1 MEKHTPRTARRKAKA
16 TRLRSAGATPRQ
28 EAPGGVVRGVNPL
41 DLLLPYQRR
50 VVADEGRFIAA
61 CFGRQTG
68 KSFAMA
74 ARCALRLI
82 SKPAFTILI
91 AAPSGRQSAESLDKV
106 KDWLRALSVAFADEV
121 ETLRDVEDGY
131 TAKVV
136 KLANGSRCV
145 AVPGRP
151 DTVRGFSGDIWLD
164 EFAFFEDPDATWRAI
179 APTIVNPLR
188 GGNKSVLIT
197 STPNGKGTRGRR
209 FYNIMTGA
217 TKGNWSVHHVPLKSA
232 IAEGLPVDYD
242 ELADMLDDPI
252 AQAQELDCVFMD
264 DSNELLSYELIAAAT
279 SPDASAVAAP
289 ELYAPGSGRDLRLGI
304 DFGRT
309 NDPTVCWCL
318 ERVGDVF
325 YTREV
330 LVLRDTATP
339 AQEEILR
346 HRIRAA
352 RRVCFDYTGPGIG
365 MGDHLV
371 QEFGKWNP
379 GGHEYGKV
387 ELCTFTVGFKREL
400 FPKLRRAFEAP
411 VRVRIP
417 AGDEIRED
425 LHAMNQIIKNG
436 EYSYAAPRT
445 AAGHSDRCTALA
457 LAYRAAQE
465 SVCTELPVPIS
476 RNAELPQD
484 LNETITHRPF

>member
-1 MEKHTPRTARRKAKA
+1 MEKHTPRTAKRKTKA
-16 TRLRSAGATPRQ
+16 Q
-28 EAPGGVVRGVNPL
+28 APAPAARGVNPL

-50 VVADEGRFIAA
+50 VVTDEGRFIAA

-217 TKGNWSVHHVPLKSA
+217 TKGNWSTHLVPLKSA

-264 DSNELLSYELIAAAT
+264 DSNELLSYDLIAAAT

-289 ELYAPGSGRDLRLGI
+289 ELYTPGSGRDLRLGI

-346 HRIRAA
+346 RAVCALTTPAPALVWATTWCKSSASGIRAGMSLVRWSCA
-352 RRVCFDYTGPGIG
+352 R
-365 MGDHLV
+365 
-371 QEFGKWNP
+371 
-379 GGHEYGKV
+379 
-387 ELCTFTVGFKREL
+387 
-400 FPKLRRAFEAP
+400 LR
-411 VRVRIP
+411 
-417 AGDEIRED
+417 
-425 LHAMNQIIKNG
+425 
-436 EYSYAAPRT
+436 
-445 AAGHSDRCTALA
+445 
-457 LAYRAAQE
+457 
-465 SVCTELPVPIS
+465 
-476 RNAELPQD
+476 
-484 LNETITHRPF
+484 